1 MRTFPM
7 PLNATLEQVSTLAD
21 LMHEAPCTG
30 TVLNYEVGR
39 IIQDYGDAGYPLIDV
54 EGPFVKRLEA
64 EGFTTEQAMLHLFE
78 AWEIDNK
85 ENL

>member
-7 PLNATLEQVSTLAD
+7 PLNATIEQISTLAD
-21 LMHEAPCTG
+21 LMHEAPRTG
-30 TVLNYEVGR
+30 TILDYEVGR

-64 EGFTTEQAMLHLFE
+64 EGFTTEEAMLHLFE
-78 AWEIDNK
+78 AWEIDNE
-85 ENL
+85 ENV